1 MAKLNITLSIAG
13 KSYPMSVDSEK
24 EELYREAA
32 RRLNDKIKEF
42 AKVPSFKLNDCVAMA
57 ALRYSILALS
67 TEHKGRFDDADTR
80 AIEDLAARLDK
91 YMR

>member
-13 KSYPMSVDSEK
+13 QAYPMSVDSEK

-32 RRLNDKIKEF
+32 RRLNNKIKEF
-42 AKVPSFKLNDCVAMA
+42 SQVASFKLSDCVAMA

-67 TEHKGRFDDADTR
+67 SEQKGRLDDADTA
-80 AIEDLAARLDK
+80 AIEALSARLDE
-91 YMR
+91 YMQ

>member
-13 KSYPMSVDSEK
+13 KSYPMSVDAEK

-32 RRLNDKIKEF
+32 RRLNNKIKEF
-42 AKVPSFKLNDCVAMA
+42 TQVSSFKSDDCMAMA

-67 TEHKGRFDDADTR
+67 AEQKGRLDDADTE
-80 AIEDLAARLDK
+80 AIAALSARLDE

>member
-13 KSYPMSVDSEK
+13 QSYPMSVDAEK

-32 RRLNDKIKEF
+32 RRLNEKIKEF
-42 AKVPSFKLNDCVAMA
+42 TQVPSFKLNDCVAMA

-67 TEHKGRFDDADTR
+67 TEQKGRLDDADTQ
-80 AIEDLAARLDK
+80 AIEALSARLDE